1 MAERSTGLIFA
12 GYRLG
17 HRGCSWQCSPRS
29 CACCPHAWSHPMALT
44 VLGEVARIRPHLARI
59 NVPTLVLCGP
69 KDRANLPAARTLAAG
84 MPPAQWCVIGGSGH
98 ELNSQKPDE

>member
-1 MAERSTGLIFA
+1 
-12 GYRLG
+12 
-17 HRGCSWQCSPRS
+17 
-29 CACCPHAWSHPMALT
+29 MALT

-98 ELNSQKPDE
+98 ELNSQKPDEMNTEITAFLQQVPCPAGNLRAVLYLCCHAPIPNQPRS